1 MSLESRLRR
10 FYFDLI
16 AEHLRLPHYIYV
28 DGVDLGADPVCNLE
42 GELMRFLNLAGVLIL
57 SFAASALAQAP
68 TFQPV
73 GTVRQVMLGIVKPT
87 SDVIFKFQFDPPKTN
102 GDWATVQNN
111 ALNLAE
117 TGNLLLLPGRAK
129 DSGDWAKYAKQL
141 VETGSQAFKA
151 ANARDA
157 KALETIGDK
166 IDGTCESC
174 HAIYLP
180 KPPK

>member
-1 MSLESRLRR
+1 
-10 FYFDLI
+10 
-16 AEHLRLPHYIYV
+16 
-28 DGVDLGADPVCNLE
+28 
-42 GELMRFLNLAGVLIL
+42 MRFVKICTVLFVFCAG
-57 SFAASALAQAP
+57 AAMAQAP

-87 SDVIFKFQFDPPKTN
+87 SDVVFKFQFDPPKT
-102 GDWATVQNN
+102 DAEWATLQNN

-129 DSGDWAKYAKQL
+129 DKGEWTKNAQAL
-141 VETGSQAFKA
+141 IERGSQAFKA
-151 ANARDA
+151 ANAKDA

-166 IDGTCESC
+166 IDEICEAC

-180 KPPK
+180 KPPQ